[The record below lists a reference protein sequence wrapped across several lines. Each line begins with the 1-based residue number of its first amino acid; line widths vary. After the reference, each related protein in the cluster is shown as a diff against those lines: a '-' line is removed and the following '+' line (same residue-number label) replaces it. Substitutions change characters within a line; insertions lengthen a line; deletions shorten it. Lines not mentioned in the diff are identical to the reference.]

1 MFANLP
7 RPTVFAHR
15 GASAHAPENT
25 LAAFK
30 LAAEQGADGIEFDVK
45 LSADGQVVV
54 HHDSTL
60 DRTTTGKGKIG
71 DYSLSELK
79 KLDAGAWFGEAYRG
93 EPIPTLA
100 EIFETVG
107 DKLFMNIE
115 LTNYATPFDKLVD
128 KVAELVKRHHM
139 EERILYSSFFPHN
152 LMRAGTLTPGL
163 PRGQLALPGPAGWW
177 QRRWGN
183 LLTIQ
188 AEHPF
193 IGDVSAQSIAR
204 AHARGRRVYV
214 WTVNDPSEMLRL
226 QTLGVDGIIGDDPKL
241 ALSVYNRA

>member
-1 MFANLP
+1 MFVNLP
-7 RPTVFAHR
+7 HPTVFAHR

-30 LAAEQGADGIEFDVK
+30 LAAEQGADAIEFDVK
-45 LSADGQVVV
+45 LTADGQVVA
-54 HHDSTL
+54 HHDPTL

-79 KLDAGAWFGEAYRG
+79 KMDAGAWFGEAYRG

-115 LTNYATPFDKLVD
+115 LTNYATPFDKLVE
-128 KVAELVKRHHM
+128 KVAELVKHYHM

-152 LMRAGTLTPGL
+152 LIRAGALTPGL

-193 IGDVSAQSIAR
+193 NGDVGTASVNR
-204 AHARGRRVYV
+204 AHARGHRVYV
-214 WTVNDPSEMLRL
+214 WTVNQAEEMRHM
-226 QTLGVDGIIGDDPKL
+226 QNLGVDGIFTDDPKL
-241 ALSVYNRA
+241 ALMVFGR

>member
-1 MFANLP
+1 MFADLP

-15 GASAHAPENT
+15 GASAQAPENT

-30 LAAEQGADGIEFDVK
+30 LAADQGADAIEFDVK
-45 LSADGQVVV
+45 LSADGQVVA
-54 HHDSTL
+54 HHDPTL
-60 DRTTTGKGKIG
+60 NRTTTGNGKVG

-107 DKLFMNIE
+107 SKLFMNIE

-128 KVAELVKRHHM
+128 KVTELVKRYHM
-139 EERILYSSFFPHN
+139 EERVLYSSFFPHN
-152 LMRAGTLTPGL
+152 LMRAGALTPGL

-183 LLTIQ
+183 FLRLQ

-193 IGDVSAQSIAR
+193 SGDVSAASVIR
-204 AHARGRRVYV
+204 AHARERQVFV
-214 WTVNDPSEMLRL
+214 WTVNDPNEMRRL
-226 QTLGVDGIIGDDPKL
+226 QTMGVDGIFTDDPKL
-241 ALSVYNRA
+241 ALSVFGR

>member
-1 MFANLP
+1 MFPNLP

-30 LAAEQGADGIEFDVK
+30 LAAEQGADAIEFDVK
-45 LSADGQVVV
+45 LTADGQIVA
-54 HHDSTL
+54 HHDPAL
-60 DRTTTGKGKIG
+60 DRTTTGKGRIG
-71 DYSLSELK
+71 DYSLAELK

-107 DKLFMNIE
+107 GKLFMNIE

-128 KVAELVKRHHM
+128 KVAELVKRYQM
-139 EERILYSSFFPHN
+139 EERVLYSSFFPHN
-152 LMRAGTLTPGL
+152 LMRAGALTPGL

-193 IGDVSAQSIAR
+193 SGDVSAASVTR

-214 WTVNDPSEMLRL
+214 WTVNDPNEMLRL
-226 QTLGVDGIIGDDPKL
+226 QALGVDGIFTDDPKL
-241 ALSVYNRA
+241 ALSVFGRT

>member
-1 MFANLP
+1 MFADLP

-30 LAAEQGADGIEFDVK
+30 LAAEQGADAIEFDVK
-45 LSADGQVVV
+45 LTADGQVIA
-54 HHDSTL
+54 HHDPTL
-60 DRTTTGKGKIG
+60 DRTTTGKGRIG
-71 DYSLSELK
+71 DYSLAELK
-79 KLDAGAWFGEAYRG
+79 KLDAGTWFGEAYRG
-93 EPIPTLA
+93 EPIPTLG

-107 DKLFMNIE
+107 GKLFMNIE

-128 KVAELVKRHHM
+128 KVAELVKRHQM
-139 EERILYSSFFPHN
+139 EERVLYSSFFPHN
-152 LMRAGTLTPGL
+152 LMRAGALTPSL
-163 PRGQLALPGPAGWW
+163 PRGQLALPGPTGWW

-193 IGDVSAQSIAR
+193 GGDVSAASVTR

-214 WTVNDPSEMLRL
+214 WTVNDPNEMLRL
-226 QTLGVDGIIGDDPKL
+226 QTLGVDGIFTDDPKL
-241 ALSVYNRA
+241 ALSVFGRT

>member
-54 HHDSTL
+54 HHDPTL

-71 DYSLSELK
+71 DYSLAELK

-107 DKLFMNIE
+107 NKLFMNIE